1 MNNPNP
7 ELVVLLFTAKIK
19 MTDTH
24 LSFDQLIFLL
34 NKGRRQSTQIERSYP
49 GARDAIGWTVFHRTA
64 KAWLYKNEPFFRF
77 EHGTRQYIRK
87 AYAIHYRLNGGDG
100 QTHSHLGL

>member
-7 ELVVLLFTAKIK
+7 ELVVLPFTAKIK
-19 MTDTH
+19 MTDIH
-24 LSFDQLIFLL
+24 LTFDQLTFLL
-34 NKGRRQSTQIERSYP
+34 DNGHRGSIQIERSYP
-49 GARDAIGWTVFHRTA
+49 GAPGSIGWTIFQRTA

-77 EHGTRQYIRK
+77 EHGARRHIRK
-87 AYAIHYRLNGGDG
+87 AYAMHYRLNGGDG